1 MAPPTKYSAEQ
12 IEFMVTF
19 HNQFLECKAN
29 KNYEPFW
36 NPFFEAWGA
45 KFPECAVVFED
56 IPLDVDLTEEQST
69 VLAEAWALRQR
80 VCICCPNINFKNVLL
95 VLTMLTAPHG
105 EIP

>member
-12 IEFMVTF
+12 IEFMATF

-29 KNYEPFW
+29 RNYEPFW

-45 KFPECAVVFED
+45 RFPERAIVFKD

-80 VCICCPNINFKNVLL
+80 VCTVRILISITCSSPC
-95 VLTMLTAPHG
+95 
-105 EIP
+105 